1 MFRSANLIS
10 LFSLNAAL
18 LVALPAAVWA
28 ASGDTIPGHPDVLGE
43 YVQIEGIAAAGTPGV
58 LNTASYLR
66 VRLAADGKIPKPA
79 NAVVIAQPGF
89 SSTPGIWT
97 ELSAQLVEKAAARNC
112 AEHGKPSPCR
122 IEVWIMDRRGSQMED
137 TAGLRTA
144 RATND
149 PDASLDYYFGDQVL
163 NPVFGFFPT
172 GRFPIFPD
180 TDTLLTLPFLGR
192 TFEPLTNADVPFM
205 SEWGFET
212 MAGDVDALLAI
223 LPKGSTDGFNNVF
236 LAGHSQGGGFVS
248 LYAGRSLPDG
258 RRGHENLAGL
268 IFLDGGPSIGSQP
281 APTPADINDH
291 LLFVGALR
299 TGAIPVFGA
308 SLGGVTL
315 STGIG
320 VQSSVSGTY
329 MDQTP
334 NAESIFVPNNI
345 GAAAPFSPEFNFL
358 IGLRHTYRANAG
370 LAFDADPIPCAPAP
384 LQIPFVQFLGL
395 NQGELDFP
403 PFTGTATPCTPD
415 LSELNLTIVYDWLDG
430 GGTQPA
436 GGEPTSVDA
445 FRTSNGYGPSFTN
458 VEPVTVNFPSG
469 RIETIDAGEM
479 NGFTWYQSVRYDGDS
494 GFLGGYEVIN
504 FDVAGVSHDI
514 DRGTIAAPAYVARR
528 GFPGSSPFP
537 LVDDYTE
544 INLFGTTQSPTA
556 AGLSPI
562 SPFINSS
569 QYNHSDF
576 LTADDSLAGVRTP
589 GQAGASL
596 TSNTLVDWL
605 LARVEG
611 RTPVPKPKKLG
622 VVKTR

>member
-1 MFRSANLIS
+1 LAIL
-10 LFSLNAAL
+10 LPPATAA
-18 LVALPAAVWA
+18 WA
-28 ASGDTIPGHPDVLGE
+28 ASGDTIPGHPGVLGE
-43 YVQIEGIAAAGTPGV
+43 YIQIDGVVAAGTPAE

-66 VRLAADGKIPKPA
+66 VRLAADGDNPKPA

-89 SSTPGIWT
+89 ASTPGIWT
-97 ELSAQLVEKAAARNC
+97 ELASQLVEKVAARDC
-112 AEHGKPSPCR
+112 GEPRDPSPCR

-137 TAGLRTA
+137 TTGLRIA
-144 RATND
+144 RSTND
-149 PDASLDYYFGDQVL
+149 PDASLDYYFGSEVL
-163 NPVFGFFPT
+163 SIGFPS

-180 TDTLLTLPFLGR
+180 LDALLAFPFG
-192 TFEPLTNADVPFM
+192 TFNSLTTADVPFM

-212 MAGDVDALLAI
+212 MASDVDALLAI
-223 LPKGSTDGFNNVF
+223 LPKGSTDGFENVF

-248 LYAGRSLPDG
+248 LYGGRRLPDG

-281 APTPADINDH
+281 APTPSDINDH

-320 VQSSVSGTY
+320 VQSGVVGTY
-329 MDQTP
+329 HDQTP

-345 GAAAPFSPEFNFL
+345 AAAAPSSPEFFFL
-358 IGLRHTYRANAG
+358 LGLRHTYRANAG
-370 LAFDADPIPCAPAP
+370 LAFDADPIPCTGVP

-403 PFTGTATPCTPD
+403 PFTGTATPCNADP
-415 LSELNLTIVYDWLDG
+415 SELNPAIVYDWLDG

-436 GGEPTSVDA
+436 TGEPTSVTA
-445 FRTSNGYGPSFTN
+445 FMTSNGYGPSSTN
-458 VEPVTVNFPSG
+458 VGPVTVNFPSG
-469 RIETIDAGEM
+469 RTETIDAGEM

-494 GFLGGYEVIN
+494 GFLGGYNVIN
-504 FDVAGVSHDI
+504 FDIADVSHDI
-514 DRGTIAAPAYVARR
+514 DRTTIATPTYVARR
-528 GFPGSSPFP
+528 FPSSGNPFP

-544 INLFGTTQSPTA
+544 INFFGTVQSPTA

-562 SPFINSS
+562 SPLIKSS

-596 TSNTLVDWL
+596 TSNTLVDWIL
-605 LARVEG
+605 SRTEG
-611 RTPVPKPKKLG
+611 RTPMPKPKKLG
-622 VVKTR
+622 VVKKR